1 MKKRSAGIYAMRLL
15 RLLLAAVVGVS
26 MYFYSQVERPVLVNT
41 EGRAFIQAEV
51 TKVLQ
56 DNQQEN
62 GSRIGDQLVQV
73 RLTTGE
79 RKGELLQANCPNGML
94 FGAVCEPG
102 SHVVLILSQ
111 AGGMDSCTVYSL
123 DRTIPVLA
131 FVSLFFLLLCL
142 VGGEKGVRSALALLV
157 TFGCFFLLF
166 FPMLLRG
173 NSPVYAAV
181 LTSLVIV
188 AATLYLIHGWSHKAL
203 AAGSAAFGG
212 VVLAGAAALLFGH
225 AAGLSGY
232 NVSNIEA
239 LLFVAQNTSIDVGQL
254 LFAGILFASL
264 GAVLDIAMDV
274 TSAVDEIHR
283 RTPELQAKDLFQS
296 GMNVGRDVMGTMS
309 ATLILAFFG
318 GSLGV
323 WVLDYAYNLPWLQL
337 LNSNAIGIEIMQGLS
352 GSFGVILT
360 VPLAAGISAGLAK
373 RQGLTKEEQTA
384 DWQQRSD
391 FSCIHEKSLDK
402 PNLL

>member
-1 MKKRSAGIYAMRLL
+1 MIGKSVCFRFILIVILFGVL
-15 RLLLAAVVGVS
+15 RG
-26 MYFYSQVERPVLVNT
+26 MYSYSQIERPILVNT
-41 EGRAFIQAEV
+41 EGREFTQAIV
-51 TKVLQ
+51 TEVLQ
-56 DNQQEN
+56 DNRQEN
-62 GSRIGDQLVQV
+62 GSRVGDQLVQV
-73 RLTTGE
+73 QLTTGE
-79 RKGELLQANCPNGML
+79 RQGELLQANCPNGML

-111 AGGMDSCTVYSL
+111 IGNTEICTVYSL
-123 DRTIPVLA
+123 DRVLPMLI
-131 FVSLFFLLLCL
+131 FIGLFFLLLCF
-142 VGGEKGVRSALALLV
+142 VGGEKGIRSAAALLV

-166 FPMLLRG
+166 FPMILHG

-188 AATLYLIHGWSHKAL
+188 TATLYLIHGWNRKAL
-203 AAGSAAFGG
+203 AAGLAAFFG
-212 VVLAGAAALLFGH
+212 VVLAGMAALLFGQ

-274 TSAVDEIHR
+274 TAAVDEIQR
-283 RTPELQAKDLFQS
+283 RSPELNAKELFQS

-337 LNSNAIGIEIMQGLS
+337 LNSNSIGIEVMQGLS

-360 VPLAAGISAGLAK
+360 VPLASGIAAWLAGRKGAVL
-373 RQGLTKEEQTA
+373 R
-384 DWQQRSD
+384 D
-391 FSCIHEKSLDK
+391 
-402 PNLL
+402 